1 MHVANVT
8 VNKDWVNLEDLISE
22 VKGEAFTF
30 NVESNY
36 YLVNCGGLPV
46 LFLNTAEKPEDTI
59 TKGLEVESKEQ
70 CGLKLTSGKV
80 FARCLQG
87 STDLHVEVEG

>member
-8 VNKDWVNLEDLISE
+8 VSKDWINLEDLISE
-22 VKGEAFTF
+22 VRGEAFTF
-30 NVESNY
+30 NVDSNY
-36 YLVNCGGLPV
+36 YLVNCCGLPV
-46 LFLNTAEKPEDTI
+46 LFLKKKKKPEDTI

-80 FARCLQG
+80 FARCLKG